1 MFQIQDFTEVHL
13 ASVTNRIEKHGDED
27 VPAVSLSVSF
37 TTENTLLDLIDP
49 GLRHALFKAKPDA
62 EPELPEMEQTTPVLR
77 CNSIEKLTLTT
88 AHEGWRLAMD
98 QGIDESAP
106 LEFGGCKVDKITV
119 DAHQGGSV
127 TIKLRVGTSDVDA
140 ERLGKLAVN
149 NGQSIWIK
157 LLKPAKPADVI
168 DGTVGHP
175 GAAAA
180 GESAEDLFAQQH
192 GGPDDD
198 GPQPGD
204 DDDDGASPDDD
215 AAAFEAG
222 AAAALAGAGVKP
234 ARGKRAKVLQ

>member
-1 MFQIQDFTEVHL
+1 MFEITEFTEVHL

-88 AHEGWRLAMD
+88 MHEGWRLAMD
-98 QGIDESAP
+98 QGIDETAP
-106 LEFGGCKVDKITV
+106 LEFGGCKVDKVTV

-127 TIKLRVGTSDVDA
+127 TIKMRVGTSDVDA

-157 LLKPAKPADVI
+157 LLKPAKAADVI

-180 GESAEDLFAQQH
+180 GDDATDLFAQQH
-192 GGPDDD
+192 GGPDD
-198 GPQPGD
+198 GPQLD
-204 DDDDGASPDDD
+204 DDDDEGASPDDD

-222 AAAALAGAGVKP
+222 AVAALAGAGVKP

>member
-1 MFQIQDFTEVHL
+1 MFEITEFCEVTL

-27 VPAVSLSVSF
+27 VPAVSLSVVF
-37 TTENTLLDLIDP
+37 TAENTLLDLIDP

-88 AHEGWRLAMD
+88 MHEGWRLAMD
-98 QGIDESAP
+98 QGIDESTP
-106 LEFGGCKVDKITV
+106 LEFGGCKVDKVTI

-127 TIKLRVGTSDVDA
+127 TIKMRVGTSDVDA

-149 NGQSIWIK
+149 NGQSVWIK
-157 LLKPAKPADVI
+157 VLKPEKAPDVI

-175 GAAAA
+175 GAADAGKASAA
-180 GESAEDLFAQQH
+180 DLFAQQH
-192 GGPDDD
+192 GGDDD
-198 GPQPGD
+198 GEGPAD
-204 DDDDGASPDDD
+204 DDEAGDPGDD

-222 AAAALAGAGVKP
+222 AAAALAGAGVTP